1 MYSGLTLSKLIHFR
15 CLKTG
20 DLPKLWRMM
29 LMFVRKYGVSETLYT
44 LERLQWLGFAQG
56 SVQVGI
62 GFEDMLHT

>member
-1 MYSGLTLSKLIHFR
+1 
-15 CLKTG
+15 
-20 DLPKLWRMM
+20 
-29 LMFVRKYGVSETLYT
+29 MFVRKYGVRETLNT